1 MRGVAELPGWKWQKR
16 KRADEEGQAGPGAPF
31 VTKPSGLYWRDLE
44 GEASD
49 LFLAGPFEI
58 LAETRDLDGCSW
70 GLLLQWEDRDG
81 RVKTWA
87 MPKSLLAGDG
97 VDVRR
102 ALLDRGLAIA
112 SGTKARNLLTNY
124 LVSQRSD
131 ERARAVP
138 TTGWHDGQFVFPDC
152 SVGKADGERCF
163 FQTEHSFAHNYNV
176 RGTVQDWKENV
187 ARFAVGNS
195 RLAFSISTSV
205 AAILINACGIESG
218 GFHFR
223 GASSIGK
230 STALLAAGSVWG
242 GGGRNGF
249 LTSWRAT
256 SNALEGVAVTHNDA
270 LVCLD
275 ELSLVAA
282 RDASESAYMLANGSG
297 KSRAARNGS
306 LRKPAEWALLFLSSG
321 EIGLAEKIAEDLRGR
336 RETAGQEVRFVDIPA
351 DTGEHG
357 LFENLH
363 GFPSSQAFAD
373 HLRIMARESYGA
385 AARAFIE
392 AVASDLD
399 AAAIKQ
405 GAKSFIKDHCPEGAD
420 FQVQRFRIRRRG
432 RRACDR
438 KRRSAMAGRRSGE
451 GGQDMFRGMACGARR
466 RRVSRNPQW
475 NLRHPRFCFGTW
487 NLALFSRLGASA
499 DEFSRGRHPRKNH
512 QPRRLQKEC
521 RQRLGFLL
529 HPWGLA
535 RGAHRPRSKGDREGS
550 RRKRTA
556 RT

>member
-1 MRGVAELPGWKWQKR
+1 
-16 KRADEEGQAGPGAPF
+16 
-31 VTKPSGLYWRDLE
+31 
-44 GEASD
+44 
-49 LFLAGPFEI
+49 
-58 LAETRDLDGCSW
+58 
-70 GLLLQWEDRDG
+70 LLQWEDRDG

-163 FQTEHSFAHNYNV
+163 FQTEHWFAHNYNV

-249 LTSWRAT
+249 
-256 SNALEGVAVTHNDA
+256 
-270 LVCLD
+270 
-275 ELSLVAA
+275 
-282 RDASESAYMLANGSG
+282 
-297 KSRAARNGS
+297 
-306 LRKPAEWALLFLSSG
+306 
-321 EIGLAEKIAEDLRGR
+321 
-336 RETAGQEVRFVDIPA
+336 
-351 DTGEHG
+351 
-357 LFENLH
+357 
-363 GFPSSQAFAD
+363 
-373 HLRIMARESYGA
+373 
-385 AARAFIE
+385 
-392 AVASDLD
+392 
-399 AAAIKQ
+399 
-405 GAKSFIKDHCPEGAD
+405 
-420 FQVQRFRIRRRG
+420 
-432 RRACDR
+432 
-438 KRRSAMAGRRSGE
+438 
-451 GGQDMFRGMACGARR
+451 
-466 RRVSRNPQW
+466 
-475 NLRHPRFCFGTW
+475 
-487 NLALFSRLGASA
+487 
-499 DEFSRGRHPRKNH
+499 
-512 QPRRLQKEC
+512 
-521 RQRLGFLL
+521 
-529 HPWGLA
+529 
-535 RGAHRPRSKGDREGS
+535 
-550 RRKRTA
+550 
-556 RT
+556 